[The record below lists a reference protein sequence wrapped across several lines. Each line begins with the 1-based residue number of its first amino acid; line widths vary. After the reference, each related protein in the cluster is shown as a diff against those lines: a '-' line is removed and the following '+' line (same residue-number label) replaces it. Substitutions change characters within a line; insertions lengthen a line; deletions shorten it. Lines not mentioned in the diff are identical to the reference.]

1 MVMERFAPPDAGS
14 VDTRGDGVSSGVF
27 YAFPHPSR
35 RCRATFPKGILIRHG
50 VAVPPSP
57 KGKVMAF
64 FPLFTAPRPS
74 PILGP
79 RQSPTKWVCW
89 GEEEQGS
96 GGRATKG
103 RLNRSGLWDD
113 EKVPPKGRKREKGLP
128 VFLIRLALRAI
139 HLPQRGRSWRF
150 YNLNPLGPV

>member
-57 KGKVMAF
+57 KGKVLEILQ
-64 FPLFTAPRPS
+64 PQPPRAGVIGHGLLYK
-74 PILGP
+74 ILG
-79 RQSPTKWVCW
+79 
-89 GEEEQGS
+89 
-96 GGRATKG
+96 
-103 RLNRSGLWDD
+103 
-113 EKVPPKGRKREKGLP
+113 
-128 VFLIRLALRAI
+128 
-139 HLPQRGRSWRF
+139 
-150 YNLNPLGPV
+150 